1 MRLAIVEN
9 DPVMLESLE
18 TLFSDNPEIS
28 VVGTYAS
35 SEEALYSLRRTSPE
49 IMIVDLGLPG
59 RSWLELIQQAKHDLP
74 GLDIIAYALF
84 EETDTLLS
92 AIRAGASGYL
102 LKGAGADDLIDAV
115 RGLRTGRAKMSPN
128 VAQRFIR
135 EFKKYDACGPYAL
148 TGTQRAVV
156 SLKAEGLTCREI
168 ADQSGLSLHD
178 VEACFKS
185 IYVKAQ
191 IRNWH

>member
-1 MRLAIVEN
+1 MAHA
-9 DPVMLESLE
+9 M
-18 TLFSDNPEIS
+18 
-28 VVGTYAS
+28 
-35 SEEALYSLRRTSPE
+35 
-49 IMIVDLGLPG
+49 
-59 RSWLELIQQAKHDLP
+59 
-74 GLDIIAYALF
+74 F
-84 EETDTLLS
+84 EEPEKLMS
-92 AIRAGASGYL
+92 AIQAGASGYL

-135 EFKKYDACGPYAL
+135 EFMKYEACGPNAL

-156 SLKAEGLTCREI
+156 SLKAEGRTCREI

-191 IRNWH
+191 VRNWH